1 MPAKPRDVD
10 QYIKSFPVEIQKR
23 LEKVRSAIAKVAP
36 GATESIK
43 WGMPSFSYKRILV
56 NFAAFKNHIG
66 FYPTP
71 STILAFT
78 KEIKGYTNAKG
89 SVQFPHDKP
98 LPLELIKKMTKLRVK
113 EAKQEDAK
121 WRS

>member
-1 MPAKPRDVD
+1 MPVKPRNIDA
-10 QYIKSFPVEIQKR
+10 YIASFPTEIRKR
-23 LEKVRSAIAKVAP
+23 LELVRATIVKAAP
-36 GATESIK
+36 GATESMK
-43 WGMPSFSYKRILV
+43 WSMPSFSYKRILV

-71 STILAFT
+71 SAILAFA

-98 LPLELIKKMTKLRVK
+98 LPLGLIKKMTQLRVK